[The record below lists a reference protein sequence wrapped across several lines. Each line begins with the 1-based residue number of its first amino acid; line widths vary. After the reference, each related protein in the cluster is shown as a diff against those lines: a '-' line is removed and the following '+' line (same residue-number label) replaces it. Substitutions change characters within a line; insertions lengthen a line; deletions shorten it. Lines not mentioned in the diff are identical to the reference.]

1 MNDYHQRRSYLRRLD
16 STNDISKL
24 DRLDSPGNRNSSSR
38 PSFQGASPRGRET
51 ERAGTFRKR
60 NAWGAVKWLLFSM
73 LIGGVAGSA
82 VAIEY
87 YRSVSPIEKIPD
99 SIATSEPVNPTR
111 PSSTFQIPASGPEL
125 IPTPVPSSTLTPSS
139 TPTPLAPAPTLTA
152 GQIFAMND
160 RGEISDAEA
169 QRLLSKITYY
179 GENEGELIGEAKG
192 ILERVW
198 AEEGRGKQLF
208 ITLTYVPI
216 HSPDTD
222 GFFQLEFEE
231 PNKATIVIPDE
242 PTELSN
248 GLVYAIS
255 FVSLVMASADD
266 AYNIPESKY
275 RSIYEYATDYEV
287 NEIWNDCAHLDTI
300 YCSLFMSY
308 SRAPS

>member
-1 MNDYHQRRSYLRRLD
+1 MSDYNQRRSYLRSLD
-16 STNDISKL
+16 STNDPPEL
-24 DRLDSPGNRNSSSR
+24 DRRDKPGNGNLSSR
-38 PSFQGASPRGRET
+38 HSFQGKSPRELGSGRART
-51 ERAGTFRKR
+51 LRKR
-60 NAWGAVKWLLFSM
+60 NAWGAVKWFLFSM

-87 YRSVSPIEKIPD
+87 YRSVSPLEKIPD
-99 SIATSEPVNPTR
+99 SMATSEPVNPTR
-111 PSSTFQIPASGPEL
+111 PSSTFQIPARGSEL
-125 IPTPVPSSTLTPSS
+125 IPTPAPSSTLTPSS
-139 TPTPLAPAPTLTA
+139 TPTSLEPAPTLTA

-160 RGEISDAEA
+160 RGEIGDAEA

-179 GENEGELIGEAKG
+179 GENEGELIDEAKG

-198 AEEGRGKQLF
+198 AEEGQGRQLF
-208 ITLTYVPI
+208 ITLTHVPI
-216 HSPDTD
+216 HSSDTD

-231 PNKATIVIPDE
+231 PNTATIVIPDE

-287 NEIWNDCAHLDTI
+287 NEIWDDCDHLDTI